1 MLEKRTEKIEYI
13 PPYDALKTYEKIIA
27 DSAKSFLRSNQ
38 GRKEDPLHGPRDA
51 KGGKDPGRHRR
62 GREKGDHRK
71 GDDRGRLA

>member
-38 GRKEDPLHGPRDA
+38 GRKILSMVHEMR
-51 KGGKDPGRHRR
+51 KEGKTQDDIDVAVRR
-62 GREKGDHRK
+62 EITGRETIEVV
-71 GDDRGRLA
+71 

>member
-38 GRKEDPLHGPRDA
+38 GRKILSMVHEMRRE
-51 KGGKDPGRHRR
+51 GKTQDDIDVAVRR
-62 GREKGDHRK
+62 EITGRETIEVV
-71 GDDRGRLA
+71 

>member
-38 GRKEDPLHGPRDA
+38 GRKILSMVHEMR
-51 KGGKDPGRHRR
+51 KEGKTQDDINVAVRR
-62 GREKGDHRK
+62 EITGRETIEVV
-71 GDDRGRLA
+71 